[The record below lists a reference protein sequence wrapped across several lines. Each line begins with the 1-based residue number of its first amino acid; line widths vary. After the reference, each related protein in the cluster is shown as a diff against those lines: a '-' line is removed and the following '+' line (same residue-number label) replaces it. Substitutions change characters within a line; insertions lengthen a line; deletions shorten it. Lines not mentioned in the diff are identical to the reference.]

1 MVFSSIFTSN
11 NIPQNI
17 LEENNTYLNTNNY
30 IFQGN
35 DNDNTNNNLFNKT
48 LYELGIHKELSN
60 NDIIG
65 DTVLSSTSNFTIMMW
80 LYLDI
85 NGLSSNETYYNVLG
99 TGTLNISVYNNI
111 NNNSG
116 NIFFGFQYLSSNDS
130 LNVEGFENKSW
141 QHITCVYEYP
151 YQKIYINGLL
161 KGINYVTVFE
171 RDISNSD
178 RFVKLGKPY
187 TVTDTNKRWIGQISN
202 IFIFDKALIQY
213 EIDNY
218 KNNYINNV
226 YYEPP
231 NLLYEL
237 PLQFDLDG
245 SLNYYF
251 NINPLERF
259 VDPGFTLKDAN
270 NIFVLYQPNY
280 VEITGLNDI
289 CYNLTGSYTITYK
302 FNYQD
307 IEIIKQRNIYV
318 IDVSNLPRIKLL
330 GDNPHNFPQ
339 YSSNYID
346 PGYTVYDINFG
357 GDISNLVT
365 SNAYNINLDISAT
378 YTITYSIFN
387 LPTTIQR
394 TVNIY
399 ELSYVF
405 IEKFSDLYN
414 IPTDEINILGSF
426 PLSAISYNFTDDEK
440 DVLSEYAALSRE
452 EHAGGIF
459 NSIKEPRGWMQF
471 NNLTNNDISYD
482 YMNNINNYLYLYHQE
497 ISYQDGN
504 GSKGIMWYSDNPH
517 HSDVNAYNGY
527 YLNIS
532 GSPDGS
538 LNNIPN
544 DFFINNLI
552 NNNDILFKEFK
563 SYYLYQKMIHW
574 NPYIIYDICDNA
586 YYKLDFIYWRSGGGS
601 TNDDPPTLIKNP
613 AFGYNRTRIKARFDI
628 NSDWYQEII
637 QNNNILPI
645 LELSGNTNITFRV
658 NTEYIEPGY
667 IAYHPLL
674 GVITSNVTISSIL
687 NTSVRGSYTITY
699 TITDYPGPHSVSKTR
714 TINVFNPPTISLTGN
729 TTVYVTIDTNY
740 NEPGYSAYDDDLGD
754 ITNLVDVSDN
764 INISTEGTYSVSYS
778 VSNDYLTTTVYRSV
792 IVTTDYIINSF
803 SDLFNIGDTISVT
816 INENNYQIGDEI
828 SEYVTLT
835 RARYG
840 GIYNLAKG
848 ETSFDQS
855 ISTKGVQWYSGTI
868 NNDLNFNN
876 ISNDWFSNNNWESF
890 YTYKN
895 DYGLNQMDNAN
906 PWIIYDMCDNA
917 YYKIDFTYWAVGILG
932 ELQGFSYTR
941 TNVPA
946 RFSS

>member
-17 LEENNTYLNTNNY
+17 LEQNNTYLNTNNY

-35 DNDNTNNNLFNKT
+35 DTDNTNNNLFNKT
-48 LYELGIHKELSN
+48 LYELGIHKEPSN

-65 DTVLSSTSNFTIMMW
+65 NSTLSSSSNFTIMMW

-116 NIFFGFQYLSSNDS
+116 NIFFGFQYLSGNYS
-130 LNVEGFENKSW
+130 LNVGGFENKSW
-141 QHITCVYEYP
+141 QHIACVYEYP

-171 RDISNSD
+171 RDISNSY

-218 KNNYINNV
+218 KNNFINNV

-289 CYNLTGSYTITYK
+289 CYNLTGSYTITYT

-307 IEIIKQRNIYV
+307 IEIIKQRYIY
-318 IDVSNLPRIKLL
+318 IYDVNNLPTITLL

-346 PGYTVYDINFG
+346 PGYTVYDTNFG

-387 LPTTIQR
+387 LSTTTQR

-399 ELSYVF
+399 ESSYVY
-405 IEKFSDLYN
+405 IEKFADLFN
-414 IPTDEINILGSF
+414 IPIVEIDISGSYALRD
-426 PLSAISYNFTDDEK
+426 PIADNQK

-452 EHAGGIF
+452 YVGGGIY
-459 NSIKEPRGWMQF
+459 NSVKEPYGWFRNAMIIDE
-471 NNLTNNDISYD
+471 NGDIIPITSIIPYD
-482 YMNNINNYLYLYHQE
+482 YNNHDVDGLYSQ
-497 ISYQDGN
+497 GN
-504 GSKGIMWYSDNPH
+504 GSKGVMWYSDNPKYINRQ
-517 HSDVNAYNGY
+517 VNNGY
-527 YLNIS
+527 YSDIS
-532 GSPDGS
+532 DNPDGS

-552 NNNDILFKEFK
+552 NNNDILFTEFK
-563 SYYLYQKMIHW
+563 SRYLHSKMTSW
-574 NPYIIYDICDNA
+574 NPYVIYDIYDNA
-586 YYKLDFIYWRSGGGS
+586 YYKLEFLSWTKGF
-601 TNDDPPTLIKNP
+601 K
-613 AFGYNRTRIKARFDI
+613 YNRTRIKARFDI
-628 NSDWYQEII
+628 NSDWYQAII
-637 QNNNILPI
+637 QNNNILPT
-645 LELSGNTNITFRV
+645 LELSGNTNITIGV

-667 IAYHPLL
+667 FAYHPLM
-674 GVITSNVTISSIL
+674 GDITSNVIISSNL
-687 NTSVRGSYTITY
+687 NKSVIGSYTITY
-699 TITDYPGPHSVSKTR
+699 TITDSPGPHSVLKTR
-714 TINVFNPPTISLTGN
+714 TINVVNPPTLSLTGN
-729 TTVYVTIDTNY
+729 TTVYVTINTSY

-754 ITNLVDVSDN
+754 ITNSVTVSNN
-764 INISTEGTYSVSYS
+764 IDTSTQGTYSISYS
-778 VSNDYLTTTVYRSV
+778 VSNGYLTTTIYRTV
-792 IVTTDYIINSF
+792 IVTTDYFINSF
-803 SDLFNIGDTISVT
+803 SDLFNISDTISVA
-816 INENNYQIGDEI
+816 IDENNYLTGDEI
-828 SEYVTLT
+828 SQYVKLT

-848 ETSFDQS
+848 ETSFHE
-855 ISTKGVQWYSGTI
+855 INSTKGVQWYSGSV

-876 ISNDWFSNNNWESF
+876 ISNDWFLTNSWVSF
-890 YTYKN
+890 YNYKS
-895 DYGLNQMDNAN
+895 GSFVTMGEGN
-906 PWIIYDMCDNA
+906 PWIIYDICDNA
-917 YYKIDFTYWAVGILG
+917 YYKIDFTYWAVGG
-932 ELQGFSYTR
+932 DGDPQGFSYTR